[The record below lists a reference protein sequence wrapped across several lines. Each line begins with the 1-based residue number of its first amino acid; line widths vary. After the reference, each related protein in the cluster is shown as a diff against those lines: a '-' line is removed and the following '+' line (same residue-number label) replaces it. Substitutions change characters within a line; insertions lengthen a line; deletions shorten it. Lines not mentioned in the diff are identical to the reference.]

1 MAVNLTKDAIAMVC
15 NGDAD
20 LKPVLQVFDIR
31 LVNTA
36 QNTNNERY
44 RMVLSDGMHL
54 QQAML
59 ATQLNHIIKSG
70 KLQKGSI
77 VQLTEFI
84 CNVIQNR
91 KIIIIINL
99 EVIVEKCGPIGEPK
113 LYADGA
119 TGSAPPAP
127 QGRVPIP
134 AQSSSMVHPGI
145 AAGNTQSYGGS
156 LAGGPAAGQNVT
168 GMAPFHPKAEPG
180 GNTQS
185 YGGSLAGGPAAGQNV
200 TGMAPFHTKAEPGVG
215 LPGSASVPGSYSN
228 PPQNLSNRNQSYM
241 GPGAAAG
248 PRPLI
253 NSYGPPA
260 QTTYHQPPPMYA
272 NRGPIAKN
280 EAPARIIPIAALN
293 PYQGRWTIKARVTA
307 KGELRRYNNPRG
319 EGKVFSFDLLDS
331 DGGEIRVTCF
341 NAVADQF
348 YDVIEVGKVYLISK
362 GSLKQAQKNF
372 NHLNNDWE
380 IFLESTS
387 TIQPCLEEDNSI
399 PRQQFNFRPISDIEG
414 IESNSMVDV
423 IGIVTSINPSSTI
436 MRKNGTEIHK
446 RTLQLKDMSGR
457 SVELTLWGNF
467 CNAEGQ
473 QLQVMCDSGVYP
485 VVAVKAAR
493 VNDFNGKTVGTISTS
508 QLFINPDF
516 PEAQRLREWFDR
528 EGKNTAAHSISR
540 DTSSM
545 GRTDVR
551 KTVSQI
557 KDEGLGRSEKPDW
570 ITVKATISF
579 IKVEN
584 FCYTA
589 CPLMVGDRQCN
600 KKVNNNG
607 DGTWLCERCDQS
619 FPECDYRYLLNL
631 QIQDHTGV
639 TWVTAFQ
646 ESGEEIMGIS
656 AKELYLLKY
665 EEQDD
670 VKFGEIIR
678 KVLFGQCLFKLKVKE
693 ETFSDEQR
701 VKSTVVKAEKVN
713 SSSESKYLLSLI
725 DKIPEEPSVFPGKAA
740 AIVSNSGMSNV
751 GYNNVGIG
759 KGAPPFGNNLAS
771 SSNYDS
777 YGVAAGNRVGQ
788 QGNTYS
794 GVAGHSI
801 GSTGVYLLCNT
812 CGGSGHNSQHC
823 PRVISGRGQPMG
835 GGYGDR
841 LPPTGAMAD
850 SASGKCF
857 KCNQSG
863 HWARDCPGS
872 NSAPT
877 AYGNTSVTGRYGS
890 AKMGGGF

>member
-1 MAVNLTKDAIAMVC
+1 MAVNLTKGAIAMVC
-15 NGDAD
+15 NGEAD

-31 LVNTA
+31 LVNTT
-36 QNTNNERY
+36 QTTNERY
-44 RMVLSDGMHL
+44 RMILSDGSHL

-59 ATQLNHIIKSG
+59 ATQMNHIIKSG

-77 VQLTEFI
+77 VLLTEFV

-99 EVIVEKCGPIGEPK
+99 EVIVETCDPIGEPK
-113 LYADGA
+113 QYVDGA
-119 TGSAPPAP
+119 TAAS
-127 QGRVPIP
+127 QGRVPVT
-134 AQSSSMVHPGI
+134 AQSSSMVQPGI
-145 AAGNTQSYGGS
+145 AAGNPQSCGGSLASGPFAGQNVAGGAALRPKSNSDSNPQSYGGS
-156 LAGGPAAGQNVT
+156 FSGGGVPGQTAANGVS
-168 GMAPFHPKAEPG
+168 MYP
-180 GNTQS
+180 
-185 YGGSLAGGPAAGQNV
+185 
-200 TGMAPFHTKAEPGVG
+200 KAEPGVG
-215 LPGSASVPGSYSN
+215 LPGSVSGSYSN
-228 PPQNLSNRNQSYM
+228 PPQNISNRNQSVM
-241 GPGAAAG
+241 GPGAAVG
-248 PRPLI
+248 SRPPS
-253 NSYGPPA
+253 NNYGHPV
-260 QTTYHQPPPMYA
+260 QTTYQQPPPMYA
-272 NRGPIAKN
+272 NRGPISKN

-331 DGGEIRVTCF
+331 EGGEIRVTCF

-348 YDVIEVGKVYLISK
+348 YDVIEIGKVYLISK
-362 GSLKQAQKNF
+362 GSLKQSQKNF
-372 NHLNNDWE
+372 NHLNNEWE

-414 IESNSMVDV
+414 MDSNSMVDV
-423 IGIVTSINPSSTI
+423 IGMVSLINPSSTI
-436 MRKNGTEIHK
+436 MRKNGTETHK

-457 SVELTLWGNF
+457 SVELTLWGSF

-473 QLQVMCDSGVYP
+473 QLQVMCDSGVFP

-493 VNDFNGKTVGTISTS
+493 VNDFNGKTIGTISTS

-516 PEAQRLREWFDR
+516 PEAQRLMEWFDR
-528 EGKNTAAHSISR
+528 EGKNAISQSISR
-540 DTSSM
+540 DASSM
-545 GRTDVR
+545 GRTDSR

-557 KDEGLGRSEKPDW
+557 KDEELGRSEKPDW
-570 ITVKATISF
+570 ITVKATVSF

-607 DGTWLCERCDQS
+607 DGTWVCERCDQS
-619 FPECDYRYLLNL
+619 VPECDYRYLLQL
-631 QIQDHTGV
+631 QIQDHTGL

-656 AKELYLLKY
+656 AKDLYMLKY

-678 KVLFGQCLFKLKVKE
+678 KILFTQYLFKLKVKE

-713 SSSESKYLLSLI
+713 FSSESKFLLSSI
-725 DKIPEEPSVFPGKAA
+725 DKLPGEETSVFPGKPA
-740 AIVSNSGMSNV
+740 AIVSDSGMSNP
-751 GYNNVGIG
+751 GYGNVGIRQ
-759 KGAPPFGNNLAS
+759 GAHNH
-771 SSNYDS
+771 
-777 YGVAAGNRVGQ
+777 VGL
-788 QGNTYS
+788 QGNAYS
-794 GVAGHSI
+794 AVAGQSI
-801 GSTGVYLLCNT
+801 GDTGVFLLCNS
-812 CGGSGHNSQHC
+812 CGGSGHNSQNC
-823 PRVISGRGQPMG
+823 PSIINRQQPLG
-835 GGYGDR
+835 GGYS
-841 LPPTGAMAD
+841 D

-872 NSAPT
+872 NSVST
-877 AYGNTSVTGRYGS
+877 AYGNGSVTGRYGGS
-890 AKMGGGF
+890 KMGGGF